1 MQQHQRQCV
10 IACLVLLLSGPA
22 ALAQISSP
30 KVTGGQLQGA
40 LVDGVASFK
49 GIPFAAPPIGELRW
63 KAPQPLLPWQGVR
76 KADVYGPSCMQAAQ
90 MIALMGAGSAVSED
104 CLYLNVWSAA
114 KSATERR
121 PVMVW
126 IYGGGFAAGM
136 TGIPSYDGQQ
146 FAKRGVVLVSVA
158 YRVGPFGFLADPAL
172 TREGGGTSG
181 NYGLQDMIA
190 GLRWVKRNIAKFGGD
205 PSRVTIFGESA
216 GGLAVSMLAA
226 SPAAT
231 GLFQRV
237 ISESGSSFGPP
248 RHGAEAGGLVPS
260 LKDAETFGHSFL
272 TKLGA
277 TDPASAR
284 ALSADKIQSGLPAD
298 ALAGGFWPNFDG
310 RILPGDQYLRY
321 SAGKF
326 NDTPVLIGTNSDEGA
341 LFARPG
347 MTTAAFEMQVRAGYG
362 ERADEILKAYPHAN
376 DMDAARAGKQLFRD
390 MTFAWGT
397 WTWAKLQSESGKNP
411 AFIYYFDH
419 RTPQSPD
426 GANHA
431 SEIPFVFN
439 TLGAPGL
446 GGVRL
451 KIGPKE
457 VKLAEQMQ
465 RYWVNFATSGDPN
478 GSDLPSWPTF
488 DEKTQQAMVLDDAT
502 GASARPLPNQ
512 AQLHALDQYF
522 SWRRENA
529 AR

>member
-1 MQQHQRQCV
+1 MQQNQRHCV
-10 IACLVLLLSGPA
+10 LACLVFLLAGPA
-22 ALAQISSP
+22 ALAQISTS
-30 KVTGGQLQGA
+30 KVTGGQLAGT

-63 KAPQPLLPWQGVR
+63 KAPQPVPAWQGVR
-76 KADVYGPSCMQAAQ
+76 KAEAYGPSCMQSAQ
-90 MIALMGAGSAVSED
+90 MIALMGAGPSVSED
-104 CLYLNVWSAA
+104 CLYLNVWTAA

-136 TGIPSYDGQQ
+136 TGVAAYDGQQ

-181 NYGLQDMIA
+181 NYGLEDMIA

-205 PSRVTIFGESA
+205 ASRVTIFGESA

-231 GLFQRV
+231 GLFQRA

-248 RHGAEAGGLVPS
+248 SRGNAAGALVPPLKSAEA
-260 LKDAETFGHSFL
+260 FGHSFL

-277 TDPASAR
+277 ADLAGAR
-284 ALSADKIQSGLPAD
+284 ALSADKVQSGLPAD

-310 RILPGDQYLRY
+310 RILPGDHYLRY
-321 SAGKF
+321 AAGKF

-347 MTTAAFEMQVRAGYG
+347 MTIAAFEKQVRAGYG
-362 ERADEILKAYPHAN
+362 DHADDILKAYPHAT
-376 DMDAARAGKQLFRD
+376 DMDAARAAKQLFRD
-390 MTFAWGT
+390 TTFAWGT
-397 WTWAKLQSESGKNP
+397 WAWARLQSEHGKNP
-411 AFIYYFDH
+411 EFIYYFDH
-419 RTPQSPD
+419 RTEQSPD

-439 TLGAPGL
+439 TLSATGL
-446 GGVRL
+446 GGVHL

-465 RYWVNFATSGDPN
+465 RYWVNFATNGDPN
-478 GSDLPSWPTF
+478 ASGLPSWPAF
-488 DEKTQQAMVLDDAT
+488 DAKTQQAMVLDDAS
-502 GASARPLPNQ
+502 GARPLPNQ
-512 AQLHALDQYF
+512 AQLHALDEYF
-522 SWRRENA
+522 SWRRGNA
-529 AR
+529 AK

>member
-1 MQQHQRQCV
+1 MQQNHKPCLF
-10 IACLVLLLSGPA
+10 ACLAFLLTGPA
-22 ALAQISSP
+22 AVAQITSA
-30 KVTGGQLQGA
+30 KVTGGQLEGSV
-40 LVDGVASFK
+40 VDGIAAFK
-49 GIPFAAPPIGELRW
+49 GIPFAAPPTGALRW
-63 KAPQPLLPWQGVR
+63 KAPQPVPAWQGVH
-76 KADVYGPSCMQAAQ
+76 KANAYGPSCMQSAQ
-90 MIALMGAGSAVSED
+90 MIALMGAGPSVSED
-104 CLYLNVWSAA
+104 CLYLNVWTAAQSAA
-114 KSATERR
+114 ERR

-136 TGIPSYDGQQ
+136 TGIPGYDGRQ
-146 FAKRGVVLVSVA
+146 FAKHGVVLVSVA

-237 ISESGSSFGPP
+237 ISESGSSFAPP
-248 RHGAEAGGLVPS
+248 RHGAEGGATVPP
-260 LKDAETFGHSFL
+260 LKVAEAFGHNFL

-277 TDPASAR
+277 TDLASAR
-284 ALSADKIQSGLPAD
+284 ALPTSTVQSALPAD

-310 RILPGDQYLRY
+310 RILPGDQYVRY
-321 SAGKF
+321 SAGRF

-347 MTTAAFEMQVRAGYG
+347 MTPAAFEMQVRTGYG
-362 ERADEILKAYPHAN
+362 ERADSILKAYPHAN
-376 DMDAARAGKQLFRD
+376 NVEAARASKRLFRD
-390 MTFAWGT
+390 STFAWGT
-397 WTWAKLQSESGKNP
+397 RAWAKLQSQRGKNP

-419 RTPQSPD
+419 RDPQSPD

-431 SEIPFVFN
+431 SEIAFVFN
-439 TLGAPGL
+439 NLSAPGL
-446 GGVRL
+446 GGVVL
-451 KIGPKE
+451 KTGPKE
-457 VKLAEQMQ
+457 LQLSEQMQ
-465 RYWVNFATSGDPN
+465 RYWVNFATNGDPN
-478 GSDLPSWPTF
+478 GAGLPAWPAF
-488 DEKTQQAMVLDDAT
+488 DVKTQQAMVLDDAP
-502 GASARPLPNQ
+502 GARPLPNQ
-512 AQLHALDQYF
+512 AQLQALDQYF

-529 AR
+529 AK